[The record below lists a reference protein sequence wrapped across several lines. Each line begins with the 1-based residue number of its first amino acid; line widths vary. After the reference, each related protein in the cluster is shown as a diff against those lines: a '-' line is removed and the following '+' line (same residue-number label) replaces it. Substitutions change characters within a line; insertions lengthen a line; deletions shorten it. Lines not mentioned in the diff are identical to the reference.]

1 MTSTLRKF
9 PVRFCPVLFGLMLIS
24 GPALADIKVF
34 TCEPEWTALAQ
45 EIGGKLVDAESATHG
60 LQDPHYIQ
68 ARPSLIAK
76 VRQADLLVCTGSQLE
91 AGWLPAL
98 LTKANNPKVLPG
110 QDGFLEAGSLVRKL
124 DIPESVDRSQ
134 GDMHV
139 GGNPHVQG
147 NPHNFTAIAKGLA
160 ERMSRIDPDNAAAY
174 QSGLESFLR
183 RWETAIQ
190 GWEQRAQPL
199 RGRKVVA
206 HHRSFTYLEDWLG
219 LQELATLEPLPG
231 IPPTSSHLAELL
243 ESLGTDGKGADYII
257 REAYQ
262 TPKASEWL
270 ADKTKIPAVMLP
282 TTVGGS
288 KEAVDL
294 FSLFDDVL
302 NRLLGAKP

>member
-1 MTSTLRKF
+1 MISSCPSRIL
-9 PVRFCPVLFGLMLIS
+9 FCMMLLS
-24 GPALADIKVF
+24 GPAVADIDVF

-45 EIGGKLVDAESATHG
+45 EIGGDLVHAQSATHG

-91 AGWLPAL
+91 IGWLPAL
-98 LTKANNPKVLPG
+98 LGKANNPRVLPG

-134 GDMHV
+134 GDLHV

-147 NPHNFTAIAKGLA
+147 NPHNFTLIAKGLA
-160 ERMSRIDPDNAAAY
+160 ERMSRLDPGNATAY
-174 QSGLESFLR
+174 SSGLQNFLQ
-183 RWETAIQ
+183 RWDTAIQ
-190 GWEQRAQPL
+190 SWEVRAQPL

-219 LQELATLEPLPG
+219 LEELATLEPLPG

-243 ESLGTDGKGADYII
+243 ELLGTDGQGADYII

-270 ADKTKIPAVMLP
+270 ADKTGIPAVMLP

-288 KEAVDL
+288 DAATDL
-294 FSLFDDVL
+294 FSLFDDIL
-302 NRLLGAKP
+302 NRLLGERP